1 MHMRVSLKRAVNRV
15 VAEPLRERGWDI
27 SYSQGGDVWFHRLA
41 GEHEHWIVFQRCN
54 HFGECRGFMIRLRDM
69 RNGIEMDS
77 TDLAFIVSPMICP
90 GDSWHYDTSD
100 ELEEWLRFLLP
111 HLLETG
117 LAWFDGQHDMNQEIR
132 IRELN
137 REMYKFLL
145 MALGYDG
152 VDLDIVFAGLV
163 APNDCLPSLCQAERR
178 WERVRVP
185 WFKSFLAGEKID
197 PPRMQ

>member
-1 MHMRVSLKRAVNRV
+1 MRVSLKRAVNRV

-27 SYSQGGDVWFHRLA
+27 SYSKDGDVWFHRLA
-41 GEHEHWIVFQRCN
+41 GEHEHWIVFQRRN
-54 HFGECRGFMIRLRDM
+54 HIDECRGFMIRLRDM
-69 RNGIEMDS
+69 RNGIEMDG
-77 TDLAFIVSPMICP
+77 TDLPLIVSPMICV
-90 GDSWHYDTSD
+90 GVSWHYDTSD

-137 REMYKFLL
+137 SEMYKSLL

-185 WFKSFLAGEKID
+185 WFKSFLAGEKVD
-197 PPRMQ
+197 PPRMQYE

>member
-1 MHMRVSLKRAVNRV
+1 MRVSLKRAVNRV

-27 SYSQGGDVWFHRLA
+27 SYSKDGDVWFHRLA
-41 GEHEHWIVFQRCN
+41 GEHEHWIVFQRRN
-54 HFGECRGFMIRLRDM
+54 HIDECRGFMIRLRDM
-69 RNGIEMDS
+69 RNGIEMDG
-77 TDLAFIVSPMICP
+77 TDLPLIVSPMICV
-90 GDSWHYDTSD
+90 GVSWHYDTSD

-137 REMYKFLL
+137 SEMYKSLL

-152 VDLDIVFAGLV
+152 VDLDIAFAGLV
-163 APNDCLPSLCQAERR
+163 APNDFLPSLGRAGRR

-185 WFKSFLAGEKID
+185 WFKSFLAGEKVD
-197 PPRMQ
+197 PPRMQYE